1 MAGPEVHDERAA
13 GLAPTTESLEV
24 ELEGRRFQLHRACGW
39 TALMAAVVLY
49 AWAMDADHPLHNPAL
64 RLLLALLVGLALLAL
79 LRWQGMRAVR
89 KLAVADPVPSAPGPA
104 PPPAAPPPPRGTVV
118 TCSGGGIK
126 SAAFCLGSLQRLDQ
140 GDLLRKADWVVGV
153 SGGGYS
159 AAAFATMRWRART
172 MAAAQAGYRP
182 FRLDSGE
189 LVRLRSSTKYLL
201 SSGEAWFNLIASVLL
216 GITVNLLVIG
226 SLCVTIAWAIARF
239 ALDIGLL
246 TGPPDLAKPWK
257 WTQPQDRPVWA
268 LFALPVA
275 LLALAVLWFALGRG
289 LLFAPLAKV
298 YGGRRLR
305 GRVGDRLTKAV
316 PEGLRPRVARFALR
330 VRRAFPTVAG
340 NLSAS
345 CAVGA
350 ALVLLLFPG
359 TLLGAFWLQALVLR
373 LREAGLLPVLSGP
386 VLSLVPLA
394 PVLGAFL
401 GLLGSAHSGLAAPAP
416 ATGATG
422 AGGFMRW
429 FRRQAA
435 PVLGVVLFV
444 LGFMILLAML
454 TRFALAQREPIT
466 TYGWAGVL
474 VVVLVAVVLDPNQI
488 SLFPYYRDRLRS
500 AYLGSH
506 PGGEPAE
513 PDDVPTLAELHAA
526 GDGSHAGPGPGLVLC
541 ATANI
546 RGDPSIPTGRHGMQ
560 FVFSSEVGIPRGR
573 AGTPITL
580 PAGGY
585 RFRNVEG
592 PERLDVATAIAL
604 SGAAISP
611 VAGRDDSVFGRYRLL
626 FAVANVRLGVWLR
639 NPYWAQNDD
648 ARAGLK
654 GWSRLVTSLN
664 QRVDAAAP
672 YLLYQEALGSPRLSM
687 PRLYVTDGGHFD
699 NLGLVESLRRRPERI
714 VLLDGSGDAED
725 EFPAMANAISTARVD
740 LGVEIWFDPSAVTRG
755 RRSHPLSGW
764 TRASARYPDG
774 SHCVI
779 DYVKCVL
786 PAGNSWDLE
795 SYRLRNPTFPA
806 TFQGYELFDEFDFE
820 AYRQLGYALVAEAE
834 RHW

>member
-1 MAGPEVHDERAA
+1 MAGPEVQDERAA
-13 GLAPTTESLEV
+13 GLAPTTESLGV
-24 ELEGRRFQLHRACGW
+24 ELEGRRFQLQRACGW
-39 TALMAAVVLY
+39 TALMAAVVLS
-49 AWAMDADHPLHNPAL
+49 AWWLDADQPLQDHTV
-64 RLLLALLVGLALLAL
+64 RLLLLLLLAAALLAF
-79 LRWQGMRAVR
+79 LRWQGLRAAR
-89 KLAVADPVPSAPGPA
+89 RLTTTPRSRRAESPPS
-104 PPPAAPPPPRGTVV
+104 PPRGLVV

-140 GDLLRKADWVVGV
+140 GDLLGGADWVVGV

-159 AAAFATMRWRART
+159 AAAFATMRWRAR
-172 MAAAQAGYRP
+172 AVEGRDGYRYRP

-201 SSGEAWFNLIASVLL
+201 SSSEAWFNLIASVLL
-216 GITVNLLVIG
+216 GIIVNLLVIG
-226 SLCVTIAWAIARF
+226 SLCVTTAWAVAGF

-246 TGPPDLAKPWK
+246 TEPADLGRPWH
-257 WTQPQDRPVWA
+257 WHQPQERPVWA
-268 LFALPVA
+268 LFVLPAA
-275 LLALAVLWFALGRG
+275 LLALAVLWFAVGRG

-305 GRVGDRLTKAV
+305 GRVGDRLRKAV
-316 PEGLRPRVARFALR
+316 PDKVQPRVQHVLLR
-330 VRRAFPTVAG
+330 VRRGFPTVGG

-345 CAVGA
+345 CAAGA
-350 ALVLLLFPG
+350 ALVALVFPG
-359 TLLGAFWLQALVLR
+359 TLVGAFWLQALVLR
-373 LREAGLLPVLSGP
+373 LRDAGLVPTISGP
-386 VLSLVPLA
+386 ILSLVPLA

-401 GLLGSAHSGLAAPAP
+401 GLLGSARSGLAAPSP
-416 ATGATG
+416 ATGTSG
-422 AGGFMRW
+422 PDGFVRW

-454 TRFALAQREPIT
+454 TRFALAHREPIT

-474 VVVLVAVVLDPNQI
+474 VVVLVAVVLDPTQI
-488 SLFPYYRDRLRS
+488 SLFPYYRDRLRG
-500 AYLGSH
+500 AYLGSQ
-506 PGGEPAE
+506 PGGEPAR

-526 GDGSHAGPGPGLVLC
+526 PAGSWARPGPGLVLC

-573 AGTPITL
+573 GGRPITL
-580 PAGGY
+580 PAGSY

-592 PERLDVATAIAL
+592 PERLDVATAMAL

-639 NPYWAQNDD
+639 NPYWAQNDE
-648 ARAGLK
+648 ARAGLE

-714 VLLDGSGDAED
+714 ILLDGSGDAED

-740 LGVEIWFDPSAVTRG
+740 LGVEISFDPSAVTRG

-764 TRASARYPDG
+764 TRAGALYPDG
-774 SHCVI
+774 GHCVI

-795 SYRLRNPTFPA
+795 SYRMRNPTFPA